1 MNKGLSS
8 LILSASLLL
17 LLTGCADETQ
27 GYPVDYAYTV
37 QLKCFCYPT
46 GPFDIEIRN
55 GEIVSFDSEQEI
67 NGDQEDELKEFL
79 HLTSLSSRTNE
90 LLSEDHDEA
99 RIDYHPIFDFPT
111 DVYIDIDFG
120 IADEEWAYCITNF
133 KEL

>member
-1 MNKGLSS
+1 MYKRIIIALAFFS
-8 LILSASLLL
+8 LIS
-17 LLTGCADETQ
+17 CADETA
-27 GYPVDYAYTV
+27 GYPEDYSYTV
-37 QLKCFCYPT
+37 QLKCFCYPS

-55 GEIVSFDSEQEI
+55 GEIVSFDAEQEF
-67 NGDQEDELKEFL
+67 NSDREDELKEFL